1 MENPAAQIAN
11 TILQQLGGNKFMVM
25 VGAKNLA
32 YGGEDGHAYLGMN
45 IGRNKSG
52 ANYFRV
58 DYMPDQDLY
67 TVSFCKIR
75 GLNSTRLKVVKGIY
89 FDMLQDIFT
98 DFTGM
103 YTSL

>member
-1 MENPAAQIAN
+1 MENPAAQIA
-11 TILQQLGGNKFMVM
+11 TTMLQQLGGNMFVVM
-25 VGAKNLA
+25 VGAKNIA
-32 YGGEDGHAYLGMN
+32 WGGQDGHAYLGMN

-58 DYMPDQDLY
+58 DYMPAQDLY

-75 GLNSTRLKVVKGIY
+75 GLNSVRVKVVEGVY
-89 FDMLQDIFT
+89 GDMLQDIFT

-103 YTSL
+103 YTKL